1 MEKEDIVDYL
11 KEYENFKPALMER
24 ELSVPLDSSFVIS
37 IIGQRRAGKTYYLF
51 QLSREMSDYIS
62 VSYTHLTLPTIYSV

>member
-24 ELSVPLDSSFVIS
+24 ELSVSLDSSFVIS
-37 IIGQRRAGKTYYLF
+37 IIGPRRAGKTYYLF
-51 QLSREMSDYIS
+51 QLSREMSDYI
-62 VSYTHLTLPTIYSV
+62 YLP